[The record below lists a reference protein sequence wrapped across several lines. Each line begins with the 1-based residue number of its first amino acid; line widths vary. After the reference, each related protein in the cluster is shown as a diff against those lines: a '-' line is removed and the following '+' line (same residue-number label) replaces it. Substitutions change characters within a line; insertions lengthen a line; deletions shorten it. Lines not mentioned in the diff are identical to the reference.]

1 MADTSHC
8 LGWKKD
14 AFKRDFSIGIPSMT
28 CQTRIKKCA
37 IAPMPKWTRY
47 LKIIGWFLVIRG
59 EESNG
64 NDAFTHLIVG
74 KIVAVVDIF
83 VPLFLVMHILLD
95 LDHVKHWMT
104 GDPAGEALLK
114 QTALN
119 LRLRGS
125 NLLAR
130 SGGDECSVYFSGMRQ
145 YDLLT
150 ARAEQISKASITRY
164 VLPNGTTPTLSTS
177 IGICPVHGN
186 SSRPFIWKPIRHS
199 LLQKSMDATI
209 YRSRFEQN
217 VLTIFESRTNP
228 DQP

>member
-1 MADTSHC
+1 
-8 LGWKKD
+8 
-14 AFKRDFSIGIPSMT
+14 
-28 CQTRIKKCA
+28 
-37 IAPMPKWTRY
+37 
-47 LKIIGWFLVIRG
+47 
-59 EESNG
+59 
-64 NDAFTHLIVG
+64 
-74 KIVAVVDIF
+74 
-83 VPLFLVMHILLD
+83 
-95 LDHVKHWMT
+95 MT

-130 SGGDECSVYFSGMRQ
+130 SGGDECIVYFSGMRQ

-150 ARAEQISKASITRY
+150 ARAEQISKASISRY
-164 VLPNGTTPTLSTS
+164 VLSNGTTPTLSTS

-186 SSRPFIWKPIRHS
+186 SSRPFIRKPIRHA

-217 VLTIFESRTNP
+217 VLTIFKSRTNP